1 MNNLE
6 IFKNEEFGEIRTI
19 ELDNEIYFVGSDV
32 ARALGYKN
40 TKDALL
46 NHVDEYDKKIVLRS
60 EITTLENH
68 IPKKVLPVNF
78 VSADIPN
85 RGLTIINESGLY
97 ALVFASK
104 LPNAKK
110 FKHWVTSEVLPSI
123 RKHGKYEMPKNP
135 FETLKLMF
143 DVVENHEQKID
154 NMSKDII
161 DIKENAPLNPGEYNY
176 IGGLVTSK
184 VRKIVE
190 EELGLKYHENRDVKK
205 ELFKSING
213 EIKKITGIDT
223 RSQLKQ
229 KDFKMV
235 KDFVQNWE
243 PSKATLI
250 VIQQLNLN

>member
-6 IFKNEEFGEIRTI
+6 IFKNEEFGEVKVLEI
-19 ELDNEIYFVGSDV
+19 DNEAWFIGNQI
-32 ARALGYKN
+32 ARILGYVNPQK
-40 TKDALL
+40 AIRE
-46 NHVDEYDKKIVLRS
+46 HVSEEDKGVNEMDTPGGKQ
-60 EITTLENH
+60 
-68 IPKKVLPVNF
+68 KVN
-78 VSADIPN
+78 
-85 RGLTIINESGLY
+85 IINESGLY
-97 ALVFASK
+97 SLILSSK
-104 LPNAKK
+104 LPTAKK
-110 FKHWVTSEVLPSI
+110 FKRWVTSEVLPTI
-123 RKHGKYEMPKNP
+123 RKHGKYEIPKSP
-135 FETLKLMF
+135 MEALSLMF
-143 DVVENHEQKID
+143 NVVEDHGQKID

-184 VRKIVE
+184 VRKII
-190 EELGLKYHENRDVKK
+190 EELGLQYCSSRDVKK
-205 ELFKSING
+205 ELFKSINS

-250 VIQQLNLN
+250 VIQQLNIN

>member
-19 ELDNEIYFVGSDV
+19 ELDNEIYFVGSDI
-32 ARALGYKN
+32 ASALGYSN
-40 TKDALL
+40 VRDAISK
-46 NHVDEYDKKIVLRS
+46 HVEDEDKRPDVAFYDGS
-60 EITTLENH
+60 Q
-68 IPKKVLPVNF
+68 
-78 VSADIPN
+78 N
-85 RGLTIINESGLY
+85 RRMTVINESGLY
-97 ALVFASK
+97 SLILSSK

-123 RKHGKYEMPKNP
+123 KKHGKYEMPKNP

-143 DVVENHEQKID
+143 DVVEDHEQKID

>member
-19 ELDNEIYFVGSDV
+19 ELDNEIYFVGSDI
-32 ARALGYKN
+32 ASALGYSN
-40 TKDALL
+40 ARDAISK
-46 NHVDEYDKKIVLRS
+46 HVEDEDKRPDVAFYDGS
-60 EITTLENH
+60 Q
-68 IPKKVLPVNF
+68 
-78 VSADIPN
+78 N
-85 RGLTIINESGLY
+85 RRMTVINESGLY
-97 ALVFASK
+97 SLILSSK

-110 FKHWVTSEVLPSI
+110 FKHWVTNEVLPSI

-143 DVVENHEQKID
+143 DVVEDHEQKID

>member
-6 IFKNEEFGEIRTI
+6 IFKNEEFGEIRTVEI
-19 ELDNEIYFVGSDV
+19 DNEIYFVGRDIAKV
-32 ARALGYKN
+32 LAYGEPHKAIMR
-40 TKDALL
+40 
-46 NHVDEYDKKIVLRS
+46 HVDEEDRMKYPILS
-60 EITTLENH
+60 EGGTQETWL
-68 IPKKVLPVNF
+68 
-78 VSADIPN
+78 
-85 RGLTIINESGLY
+85 INESGLY
-97 ALVFASK
+97 SLILSSK

-143 DVVENHEQKID
+143 DVVEDHEQKID

-176 IGGLVTSK
+176 IGGLITSK

-250 VIQQLNLN
+250 VIHQLNVN

>member
-6 IFKNEEFGEIRTI
+6 IFKNEEFGEVKVLEI
-19 ELDNEIYFVGSDV
+19 DNEAWFIGNQV
-32 ARALGYKN
+32 ARILGYVNPQK
-40 TKDALL
+40 AIRE
-46 NHVDEYDKKIVLRS
+46 HVSEEDKG
-60 EITTLENH
+60 
-68 IPKKVLPVNF
+68 VNEMDTPGGKQR
-78 VSADIPN
+78 VN
-85 RGLTIINESGLY
+85 IINESGLY
-97 ALVFASK
+97 SLILSSK